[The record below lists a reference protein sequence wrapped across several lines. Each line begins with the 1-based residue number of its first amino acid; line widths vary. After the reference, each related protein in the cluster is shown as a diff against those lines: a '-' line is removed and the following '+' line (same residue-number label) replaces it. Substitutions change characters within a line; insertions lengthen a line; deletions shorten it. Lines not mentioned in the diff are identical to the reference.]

1 MAGQMQAPDRREHR
15 RGVISLDLG
24 VARVQQANAQE
35 VFVHEYATTVGKR
48 DAVPREAR
56 KARGDSSSR
65 GTEVACGTAVGDG
78 QASALFDE
86 QLLVGERFV
95 DVRGFGRRV

>member
-1 MAGQMQAPDRREHR
+1 MQAPDRREHR

-24 VARVQQANAQE
+24 IARMQQANAQE
-35 VFVHEYATTVGKR
+35 VFVHEHATTVGER
-48 DAVPREAR
+48 DTMPREAR
-56 KARGDSSSR
+56 KARSDSPSR
-65 GTEVACGTAVGDG
+65 GAEVACGTAVGDG

-95 DVRGFGRRV
+95 DVRGFGRCVR